1 MTHPRAGELATPAD
15 LVDVPAL
22 VAAYYTHQPDPR
34 ASGEAV
40 SFGTSGH
47 RGSSLTTSFTEAH
60 ILAIAQAICDH
71 RKSRG
76 IDGPCFVGRDTHA
89 LSTPAWISVV
99 EVLVANGV
107 EVWADTHDGYTPTPA
122 VSFAIL
128 EYNRGRERGLAD
140 GIVITP
146 SHNPPADGGIK
157 YDPPHGGPAE
167 GPITADIENR
177 ANAYLGGRLDE
188 LYRLPIARAR
198 LGVTDYD
205 FVGPYVEAL
214 GEVVDMEAIASAGV
228 RLGVDP
234 MGGAGVAYW
243 GPIAER
249 WKIDLQVVNPE
260 VDPTFR
266 FMTLDHDGKIR
277 MDCSS
282 PHAMASLVARAG
294 EFDLAVGN
302 DTDYDRHGIVTGGA
316 LMPPNDVLAVAV
328 DHLLRTRTDWGA
340 KAIGKT
346 VVTSGMLD
354 RVAREHG
361 RSVVEVPVGFKH
373 FVDGLMDESLGFG
386 GEESAG
392 ATFARRNGHTW
403 TTDKDGFVMDLL
415 MAEVMAVSGKSPAE
429 LYDGLAERHGRPIYR
444 RVDAPATPAQKAAL
458 KGLGPEAVTAETLV
472 GEPIEAVLT
481 EAPGNGAAIGGL
493 KVAAESGW
501 FAARPS
507 GTEAIYKIYA
517 ESFRGEEH
525 LEALQS
531 EARAICEAAFADAK

>member
-1 MTHPRAGELATPAD
+1 MVHPLAGKPAPAEA

-34 ASGEAV
+34 VPAERVA
-40 SFGTSGH
+40 FGTSGH
-47 RGSSLTTSFTEAH
+47 RGSALHTSFCEAH
-60 ILAIAQAICDH
+60 CLAVAQAVCDH
-71 RKSRG
+71 RKAAG
-76 IDGPCFVGRDTHA
+76 ITGPLFVGKDTHA

-107 EVWADTHDGYTPTPA
+107 DVHVDAAGGYTPTPS

-128 EYNRGRERGLAD
+128 EYNRGRTEGLAD

-146 SHNPPADGGIK
+146 SHNPPQDGGIK
-157 YDPPHGGPAE
+157 YDPPHGGPA
-167 GPITADIENR
+167 GGAITKAIEERTNE
-177 ANAYLGGRLDE
+177 YLGAMDRVF
-188 LYRLPIARAR
+188 RLPIARA
-198 LGVTDYD
+198 LSSVHEHD
-205 FVGPYVEAL
+205 FVTPYVEAL
-214 GEVVDMEAIASAGV
+214 GQVIDMDAIAAAGI
-228 RLGVDP
+228 RIGVDP

-243 GPIAER
+243 EPIAER
-249 WKIDLQVVNPE
+249 WGLQLEVLNPE

-294 EFDLAVGN
+294 DFDLCVGN
-302 DTDYDRHGIVTGGA
+302 DTDYDRHGIVTPAG

-328 DHLLRTRTDWGA
+328 DHLFRTRQWPTQA
-340 KAIGKT
+340 VGKT
-346 VVTSGMLD
+346 VVTSAMLE
-354 RVAREHG
+354 RVAAAHERA
-361 RSVVEVPVGFKH
+361 VVEVPVGFKH
-373 FVDGLMDESLGFG
+373 FVPGLLDQSLGFG

-392 ATFARRNGHTW
+392 ATFLRKDGSTW

-415 MAEVMAVSGKSPAE
+415 MAEVMAVSGKRPDE
-429 LYDGLAERHGRPIYR
+429 LYDALAAEHGRPIYR
-444 RVDAPATPAQKAAL
+444 RVDAPATDAQKKAL
-458 KGLGPEAVTAETLV
+458 KALGPEAVTANTLA
-472 GEPIEAVLT
+472 GEPIRAKLT
-481 EAPGNGAAIGGL
+481 RAPGNDEAIGGL

-517 ESFRGEEH
+517 ESFQGEEH
-525 LEALQS
+525 LASLLE
-531 EARAICEAAFADAK
+531 EARAICESAFAGA